1 MTSRAAASTLG
12 SMQDV
17 RGWVL
22 GGGEL
27 AVLEEE
33 GAPGDALRLIDAEG
47 GELGRLSGA
56 AASALRARLTGA
68 PPSPLLA
75 RVLDALPG
83 LAHALEAPPLP
94 LEPTALLG
102 RRRWGQL
109 FVELLAR
116 CNERCLHC
124 YAGSDPHRP
133 EALERETV
141 LAALRD
147 AAALGFEVVQ
157 LTGGEPLLCPFVAE
171 AAAFAREAGVPLV
184 EVYTNGVLLDE
195 RRYAALRASEVAFAF
210 SLYAGDPARH
220 DEVTRL
226 PGSHARTLAAI
237 RRALAGGSPV
247 RVGVVAVRPDMEPD
261 ALAAGELAV
270 SLGVAPAQVRL
281 QVAHA
286 VGRGE
291 HGGRPAPQPTWW
303 ARPATEGAPLADED
317 AQELAGDH
325 ARVRGG
331 RAAILPDGAVTP
343 CIFSRTLVLGRV
355 GPAGGLREALA
366 RPAVRVAAAREAV
379 RDLAALRSA
388 LSCTE
393 CRWATALLRPAAR
406 ALPRV

>member
-1 MTSRAAASTLG
+1 MTSRTSASTLG
-12 SMQDV
+12 SVHDA

-27 AVLEEE
+27 ALLEEE
-33 GAPGDALRLIDAEG
+33 GGALRLIDAEG

-56 AASALRARLTGA
+56 AAGALRARLEGA
-68 PPSPLLA
+68 PLSPLLA
-75 RVLDALPG
+75 RVLGALPG
-83 LAHALEAPPLP
+83 LAHALEAPALP

-133 EALERETV
+133 EALARETV

-195 RRYAALRASEVAFAF
+195 RRYAALRASDVAFAF
-210 SLYAGDPARH
+210 SLYAAEPARH

-226 PGSHARTLAAI
+226 SGSHARTLAAI

-281 QVAHA
+281 QVAHS

-291 HGGRPAPQPTWW
+291 HGGRPTPQPSWW
-303 ARPATEGAPLADED
+303 PRPASAGAPSAEAAADAE
-317 AQELAGDH
+317 ELAGDH

-331 RAAILPDGAVTP
+331 RAAILPDGTVTP

-355 GPAGGLREALA
+355 GPAGGLREALE
-366 RPAVRVAAAREAV
+366 RPAVRIAAAHEAV
-379 RDLAALRSA
+379 RDLTALRSA

-406 ALPRV
+406 VLPRA